1 MTGALLSL
9 LLRKCKLVT
18 SGPWLEV
25 TSVALRD
32 VSIIPESPGA
42 HGSGL
47 NIALWAISDKG
58 DVLCRLGVSEL
69 NPEVGTRW
77 GNPGSAQPASTLRA
91 RADSYRDAPPP
102 WSRAGLWP
110 PRACP
115 GGSLGPA
122 DTARGPRG
130 SLGLR
135 ALGAEVE
142 VGLRSRPPWGR
153 AGDRRD
159 RAALSV
165 PPLPQGFCWMH
176 VGTDQPFTSVSI
188 GACYQVWAVA
198 KDGSAFYRSSVS
210 PSRPNGE
217 SPRLRRTP
225 CARAAAM
232 LCRAP
237 AGGYGYFRFRGKP
250 VDGSPFN

>member
-1 MTGALLSL
+1 
-9 LLRKCKLVT
+9 
-18 SGPWLEV
+18 
-25 TSVALRD
+25 
-32 VSIIPESPGA
+32 
-42 HGSGL
+42 
-47 NIALWAISDKG
+47 
-58 DVLCRLGVSEL
+58 
-69 NPEVGTRW
+69 
-77 GNPGSAQPASTLRA
+77 
-91 RADSYRDAPPP
+91 
-102 WSRAGLWP
+102 
-110 PRACP
+110 
-115 GGSLGPA
+115 
-122 DTARGPRG
+122 
-130 SLGLR
+130 
-135 ALGAEVE
+135 
-142 VGLRSRPPWGR
+142 
-153 AGDRRD
+153 
-159 RAALSV
+159 
-165 PPLPQGFCWMH
+165 MH